1 MESRME
7 KYYKEDLSEFNRT
20 KRNEKLYREIS
31 SEISELDNLP
41 IPDNSN
47 EIDINGL
54 REIVSSRDEYR
65 KAKDLGRTVTLP
77 KREVTKEEPK
87 ESSRIYDIN
96 VLLENAKNEINKNAE
111 ANQEEPKINTNF
123 LTNLEDAN
131 IPDIP
136 EADDAMELSEEVP
149 KEDKDKKES
158 NTNSLPLDILV
169 DLKGDDNT
177 VVTDPIVKDEVTM
190 IKKIKEGETF
200 YSGSFNFSKKDFD
213 EDDED
218 GKLFE
223 EKSNNGI
230 KIFFL
235 IFGLLV
241 LGAALYFIITRYVL

>member
-20 KRNEKLYREIS
+20 KRNEKLYRDIS

-77 KREVTKEEPK
+77 RREITKEVPK
-87 ESSRIYDIN
+87 ESGRIYDIN

-111 ANQEEPKINTNF
+111 ANKEEPKINTNF

-136 EADDAMELSEEVP
+136 EVDDAMELSEEVP

-177 VVTDPIVKDEVTM
+177 VVTDPIVKEEVTM

-213 EDDED
+213 EDDDDE
-218 GKLFE
+218 KLFE
-223 EKSNNGI
+223 EKSHNGI